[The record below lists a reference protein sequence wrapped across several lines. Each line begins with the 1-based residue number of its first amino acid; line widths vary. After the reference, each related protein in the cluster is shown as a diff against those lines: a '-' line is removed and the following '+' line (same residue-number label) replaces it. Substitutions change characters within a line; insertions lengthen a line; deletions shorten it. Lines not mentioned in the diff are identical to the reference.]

1 MANTV
6 TDRGEKLAEAA
17 KDSIQQELI
26 VLWDNLPHWQRD
38 NQFIVRGYRKAS
50 ASYMQCFASLSYI
63 HNETV
68 NIYTHLL
75 ASLAFVLLAPSF
87 YSTIISSHH
96 YGQASNGDIYV
107 FACFFTGA
115 IFCLGMSA
123 TYHTISNHSEAVN
136 KFGNKLDYLGI
147 ILMIWG
153 SFVPSIYYGFGC
165 HPQWIN
171 TYWTMVCVR

>member
-1 MANTV
+1 M
-6 TDRGEKLAEAA
+6 TDSDTGRGEKLVEVA
-17 KDSIQQELI
+17 KDAIKEELI

-50 ASYMQCFASLSYI
+50 DSYMQCFSSLSYI

-75 ASLAFVLLAPSF
+75 GSLAFLLLAPSF
-87 YSTIISSHH
+87 YNMVISSHD
-96 YGQASNGDIYV
+96 YTQASKEDIYV

-123 TYHTISNHSEAVN
+123 TYHTISDHSEAVHG
-136 KFGNKLDYLGI
+136 FGNKLDYLGI

-165 HPQWIN
+165 HPQWIS
-171 TYWTMVCVR
+171 TYWTMVFV